1 MEDRPSDP
9 RGIEK
14 FMRRNGT
21 WMLTTTLVAVFVVAI
36 ALFTEWTTAFLAQYG
51 KTVGQSIAVLYLLVL
66 TLTYTPALFRRLRK
80 WVKKLRKRYVTA
92 KLRKRREAE
101 EGESEEDGP
110 LPEEITDHFRG
121 MGGRRSLAM
130 LIAAGG
136 LSLATVYLTHFTSE
150 EAWMFNDTAI
160 QTAKVVLVCF
170 IWLPL
175 LNWTL
180 LYEYDLWDELVT
192 KRNGALGR
200 FVLGLCVILALIYG

>member
-1 MEDRPSDP
+1 MKDRPSDP
-9 RGIEK
+9 RGFER
-14 FMRRNGT
+14 FVRRNGLSL
-21 WMLTTTLVAVFVVAI
+21 LTTILIVAFAVGLT
-36 ALFTEWTTAFLAQYG
+36 LFTDWTTTFLSEYG
-51 KTVGQSIAVLYLLVL
+51 KTVGQCVAGLYLLML
-66 TLTYTPALFRRLRK
+66 ALIYTPVLFRY
-80 WVKKLRKRYVTA
+80 LRKRVEKMRERHIA
-92 KLRKRREAE
+92 QKLRQRWSLKKEQD
-101 EGESEEDGP
+101 ED
-110 LPEEITDHFRG
+110 ETDVTDHFRG

-136 LSLATVYLTHFTSE
+136 LSVATVYLTHFTSE

-160 QTAKVVLVCF
+160 QTAKAVLVCF

-180 LYEYDLWDELVT
+180 LYEYDLWNELVT